1 MKTSRKPKALAPAT
15 QTATQITPQ
24 RVQRSLQARYNPIAQ
39 LTPAYLTSSLDLFA
53 QGYLGQ
59 FARLA
64 DAIERRDDKIAACRR
79 KRISAVAR
87 YGFEILTADVG
98 EDKELAVT
106 AEQHK
111 EVLEYFYG
119 NVTACNA
126 LDENQRGG
134 FSLLARQMADAIGKK
149 YAVHEIVMKPGDG
162 AEDGGLT
169 AELRFCPLW
178 FFENRTGKLRFLD
191 QDAATEGKDMSA
203 EQWLVTV
210 GDGIMEACAVA
221 YLYKRL
227 PLQDWLSYTEKFGMP
242 GLLGKTP
249 ATPGSAEW
257 NAMESA
263 VGAFMNDWAAV
274 VNQGAEISLVEASAG
289 GGQNPFEPLI
299 ERMDRAIAILWRGAD
314 LSTMSAGNGEG
325 QGASVQGGEGELLE
339 QDDAAWL
346 AETMQMQLSRLVIEY
361 HFGKGVRPL
370 AYIQIK
376 TRDDGDTRLD
386 IEVLRAAREMGIPIA
401 VKDARERLGLVT
413 PDEGEELLGKAEP
426 KDGTAADAAS
436 AAKKQEEKA
445 KQAEADALANEI
457 FANKDYNDGP
467 GRWVTID
474 DHPVFI
480 EDSEGGGGSKSE
492 AAGPA
497 AEDKRYLDKD
507 GKWTSE
513 KPVPQTY
520 VLQGGPHSGRAQTAY
535 SNTRAFHVGH
545 KGQEES
551 YYRTDK
557 QDAKGRTI
565 LEHRPKAAAA
575 DPRAALQEKVIKGP
589 PIGKA
594 NSGALQWGHT
604 PGSKLSAP
612 VSYSGDYVITHRW
625 TGDLAE
631 RHVLSFRPEGKHVSL
646 GEYPSA
652 DAAKKA
658 AEDHDNTRLIQQRKD
673 EIKAYDA
680 REEMRKS
687 RTYKK
692 DKNGAWVLA
701 ANERQ
706 PATGADSP
714 VLGKL
719 LAKAR
724 HSFPAALARDLQPL
738 KAALAAVLHGDD
750 AGLAERAAA
759 LDAKLRDPAFVE
771 SLITSAASSTALFE
785 ILSAATAQ
793 GLSTSH

>member
-1 MKTSRKPKALAPAT
+1 LKTSRKPKALAPAT

-98 EDKELAVT
+98 EDKELAAT

-134 FSLLARQMADAIGKK
+134 FALLARQMADAIGKK

-191 QDAATEGKDMSA
+191 QDTATEGKDMSA

-370 AYIQIK
+370 AYITIK

-386 IEVLRAAREMGIPIA
+386 IEVLRAAKELGIPIA

-413 PDEGEELLGKAEP
+413 PDEGEELLGKPEP
-426 KDGTAADAAS
+426 KDGTAADAAD

-445 KQAEADALANEI
+445 KQEEADALANE
-457 FANKDYNDGP
+457 
-467 GRWVTID
+467 R
-474 DHPVFI
+474 
-480 EDSEGGGGSKSE
+480 GG
-492 AAGPA
+492 
-497 AEDKRYLDKD
+497 
-507 GKWTSE
+507 
-513 KPVPQTY
+513 
-520 VLQGGPHSGRAQTAY
+520 
-535 SNTRAFHVGH
+535 
-545 KGQEES
+545 
-551 YYRTDK
+551 
-557 QDAKGRTI
+557 
-565 LEHRPKAAAA
+565 
-575 DPRAALQEKVIKGP
+575 
-589 PIGKA
+589 
-594 NSGALQWGHT
+594 
-604 PGSKLSAP
+604 
-612 VSYSGDYVITHRW
+612 
-625 TGDLAE
+625 
-631 RHVLSFRPEGKHVSL
+631 
-646 GEYPSA
+646 
-652 DAAKKA
+652 
-658 AEDHDNTRLIQQRKD
+658 
-673 EIKAYDA
+673 
-680 REEMRKS
+680 
-687 RTYKK
+687 
-692 DKNGAWVLA
+692 
-701 ANERQ
+701 
-706 PATGADSP
+706 GADSP